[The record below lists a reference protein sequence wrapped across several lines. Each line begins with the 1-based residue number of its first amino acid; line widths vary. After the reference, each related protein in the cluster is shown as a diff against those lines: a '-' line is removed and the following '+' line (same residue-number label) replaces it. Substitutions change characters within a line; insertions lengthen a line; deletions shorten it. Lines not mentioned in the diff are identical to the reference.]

1 MEGDQLWLV
10 KGNVNIHINESTL
23 YNKYSKVLYNYMN
36 IYMKYVNVYIKYLI
50 NIDCTIC
57 HETGNMFSGSIQDG
71 SAGCV
76 LYNILPKMAVLGVY
90 SITYYL
96 R

>member
-50 NIDCTIC
+50 NIDCTMC
-57 HETGNMFSGSIQDG
+57 HVTGNICFLVQS
-71 SAGCV
+71 
-76 LYNILPKMAVLGVY
+76 KMAVLGVY
-90 SITYYL
+90 SITYYMYL
-96 R
+96 RWQCWVCTL